1 MTIKNLIFACVIALL
16 SFPSLSQTGKLKKAD
31 AYFGKLAYAYAADLY
46 VKLIGTEVETPQLKS
61 NLAQCYFQMGD
72 MQNAE
77 LYYAQ
82 VVAAPE
88 AKLDDYFYYA
98 QTLKQNGKY
107 AESDLWM
114 QQFSDSLG
122 TDLRAQSFIKNKTY
136 IAAIE
141 KQGER
146 FSVKHITN
154 NSSAADFGGYP
165 LPNSSDVY
173 FISSR
178 TVKIPVQN
186 EWSWNGRLFLDIYR
200 SQADNNQ
207 ELLNEVLVTKRINS
221 RYHEGPLCFSPDGK
235 TVYFTRN
242 NIAKGFAERDG
253 KGIQNLKL
261 LKAAVDSLGNWTN
274 EMELPFNSKDY
285 SIGHPTISAD
295 GSTMYFASDM
305 PGGFGGA
312 DIYSV
317 TINADGTFGIPK
329 NLGNT
334 INTEGQEMFPWIT
347 NEGFLYFSSNGHIG
361 LGGLDVFVVVPKKEG
376 GFGKM
381 FNAGRPMNGQHD
393 DFAIS
398 MNADNKTGYF
408 SSNRDGGNGDDDIY
422 SYVLL
427 KPFKVQLRL
436 EGIITD
442 QETGEILAG
451 APVLLKDS
459 IGNVLATIITD
470 AQGKYGFDVER
481 ELEYSIAIDSMPK
494 YYSNARKVSTR
505 GFEDLAELVQADMTL
520 EKDPGL
526 SLYCLVTDKTTGL
539 PLSGVTIKILQK
551 QDKSEFASI
560 LTTETGDLRKG
571 LPGFKIGD
579 KLSYTIELSKPGYLG
594 QIATFEYTVNKPG
607 RINIHESIDMAM
619 APISLYCLI
628 TEKGTGLPVQGA
640 SVKILNKDKSEF
652 LVVNTPETGDMK
664 KSLDGLKL
672 GDKLSFIVEVSK
684 AGYLEETF
692 NFDYT
697 INKPGQINIHEIID
711 VSLSKLDVGQD
722 LASMIELKPILFDVG
737 KYTIRKDAAI
747 ELNKII
753 EIMNQYPTMSVE
765 LGSHTDCRG
774 TIAANTTLSEKRAN
788 ASAEYIKK
796 RITNPE
802 RIYGKGYGETK
813 LKVDC
818 PCEGK
823 VKSTCPDSEHQKNR
837 RTEFIIMK
845 M

>member
-1 MTIKNLIFACVIALL
+1 MTLKNLFFAAFTALL
-16 SFPSLSQTGKLKKAD
+16 CIPAVAQTGKVKKAD
-31 AYFGKLAYAYAADLY
+31 AYYEKLAYAYAADLY
-46 VKLIGTEVETPQLKS
+46 VKLIGTEVETPDMKS
-61 NLAQCYFQMGD
+61 KLAQCYFQMGD
-72 MQNAE
+72 MLNAE
-77 LYYAQ
+77 LYYSE
-82 VVAAPE
+82 VVNMPGASIE
-88 AKLDDYFYYA
+88 DYFFFA
-98 QTLKQNGKY
+98 QALKQNGRYEK
-107 AESDLWM
+107 SDEWM
-114 QQFSDSLG
+114 KCFSDSLS
-122 TDLRAQSFIKNKTY
+122 TDLRAQSFVKNMSY

-146 FSVKHITN
+146 FSIKHIGN
-154 NSSAADFGGYP
+154 NSAAADFGGYP
-165 LPNSSDVY
+165 APNTSDIY

-178 TVKIPVQN
+178 KVNIPVQN

-200 SQADNNQ
+200 SKADENQ
-207 ELLNEVLVTKRINS
+207 ELNNEVLVTKRINS

-235 TVYFTRN
+235 KVYFTRN

-253 KGIQNLKL
+253 KGIQNLKIL
-261 LKAAVDSLGNWTN
+261 MANVDSLGNWSN
-274 EMELPFNSKDY
+274 EIELPFNAKEY
-285 SIGHPTISAD
+285 SVGHPSISAD
-295 GSTMYFASDM
+295 GSTLYFASDM

-317 TINADGTFGIPK
+317 TINADGTFGTPQ
-329 NLGNT
+329 NLGNAV
-334 INTEGQEMFPWIT
+334 NTEGQEMFPWIS
-347 NEGFLYFSSNGHIG
+347 NDGFLYFSSNGHIG
-361 LGGLDVFVVVPKKEG
+361 LGGLDIFVVVPKKEG

-381 FNAGRPMNGQHD
+381 FNAGRPVNGRQD
-393 DFAIS
+393 DFALA
-398 MNADNKTGYF
+398 MNADNRTGYF
-408 SSNRDGGNGDDDIY
+408 SSNRKGGNGDDDIY

-427 KPFKVQLRL
+427 KPFNVQLIL
-436 EGIITD
+436 AGIITD
-442 QETGEILAG
+442 QETGEVLAG
-451 APVLLKDS
+451 APVQLKDS
-459 IGNVLATIITD
+459 VGNVLATVITD
-470 AQGKYGFDVER
+470 EAGKYGFEVER
-481 ELEYSIAIDSMPK
+481 NLNYGIAIDSMPK
-494 YYSNARKVSTR
+494 YYSNARTVST
-505 GFEDLAELVQADMTL
+505 GGLDDLAELVQADMTL

-526 SLYCLVTDKTTGL
+526 SLYCLITDKTTGL
-539 PLSGVTIKILQK
+539 PLSGVTLKIRQK
-551 QDKSEFASI
+551 QDNSEFASV
-560 LTTETGDLRKG
+560 LTPESGDWRKG

-579 KLSYTIELSKPGYLG
+579 KLSYVIELSKPGYLG
-594 QIATFEYTVNKPG
+594 QTFTFDYTVNKPG

-619 APISLYCLI
+619 SPVSLYCLI

-640 SVKILNKDKSEF
+640 TVKILNKDKSEF
-652 LVVNTPETGDMK
+652 LAVNTPATGDLK

-672 GDKLSFIVEVSK
+672 GDKLSFTIEVSK
-684 AGYLEETF
+684 EGYLEEKF

-697 INKPGQINIHEIID
+697 ISKPGQINIHEIID

-737 KYTIRKDAAI
+737 KFAIRKDAAL

-753 EIMNQYPTMSVE
+753 EIMNQYPTMVVE